1 MERLGG
7 ASKHVIDAA
16 PFSQLGRTNRRM
28 NSRVSETRQLGEPG
42 CVCGLALS
50 SRPIALHAT
59 IGDQGDTVAAYFPGI
74 GATPFRPSDRCEIP
88 CSSEL
93 AEPLVINVT
102 KLVLAICRSISHIQ
116 ETNAPS
122 EEVRVHF
129 TDVWRPH
136 QQFLTCTVKWTY
148 PSQDEIE

>member
-16 PFSQLGRTNRRM
+16 PFSHLGRTNRRM
-28 NSRVSETRQLGEPG
+28 NSRVSETPQLGEPG

-50 SRPIALHAT
+50 SMPIALHAT

-93 AEPLVINVT
+93 AEPLVINAT
-102 KLVLAICRSISHIQ
+102 
-116 ETNAPS
+116 
-122 EEVRVHF
+122 
-129 TDVWRPH
+129 
-136 QQFLTCTVKWTY
+136 
-148 PSQDEIE
+148 